1 MHLDLS
7 LEGNLIVMKL
17 AIESF
22 GTGEPLVLI
31 HGMGSAATAW
41 KPIIGDLKNK
51 FKVVTVDL
59 PGHGRT
65 AFSPVQ
71 PMDPTS
77 LAQLVIKNLNSLGID
92 KFHLVGNSL
101 GGWICLEIATSNPE
115 IVKSITAL
123 APAGLW
129 LTPFTSRYPGE
140 VALRF
145 MASGV
150 EKVAP
155 SALNYTW
162 AKKMG
167 FETVSPRW
175 RELSNEIC
183 LDATTAMANSTGYF
197 PAWDALLGKRFDK
210 QITTS
215 IPITIIFGDS
225 DHTLPQKT
233 CQERSLAP
241 THAKWVVLP
250 QTGHVPMWDSPNE
263 VLSEIMATT
272 GVSK

>member
-1 MHLDLS
+1 
-7 LEGNLIVMKL
+7 MKL

-41 KPIIGDLKNK
+41 KPIISDLKNK

-65 AFSPVQ
+65 AFSPIQ

-77 LAQLVIKNLNSLGID
+77 LAQLVMKNLNSLGID

-101 GGWICLEIATSNPE
+101 GGWISLEIAASNPE

-150 EKVAP
+150 EKLAP

-175 RELSNEIC
+175 RELSYELC

-215 IPITIIFGDS
+215 VPITIIFGDS

-263 VLSEIMATT
+263 VTSEIMATT